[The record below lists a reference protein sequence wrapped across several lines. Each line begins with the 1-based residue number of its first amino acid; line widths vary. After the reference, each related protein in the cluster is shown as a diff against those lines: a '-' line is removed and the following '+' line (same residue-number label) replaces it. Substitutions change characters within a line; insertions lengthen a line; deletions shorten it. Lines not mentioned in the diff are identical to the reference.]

1 MGLNN
6 KFNPLERINLGKYQ
20 LTFGQKQFVNHISM
34 KNKCKKNSLY
44 IINKL
49 KNYKNISFLKY
60 DNKVNWNYQYLII
73 KVENGLENFSKKMFN
88 NNIHSMEE
96 NVWDCLDYNYKIENH
111 NDNFKNTKLNSSKL
125 IRIQNSPSLKK
136 KDLDLIIKAIKNSSK
151 NKIK

>member
-1 MGLNN
+1 
-6 KFNPLERINLGKYQ
+6 
-20 LTFGQKQFVNHISM
+20 
-34 KNKCKKNSLY
+34 
-44 IINKL
+44 
-49 KNYKNISFLKY
+49 
-60 DNKVNWNYQYLII
+60 
-73 KVENGLENFSKKMFN
+73 
-88 NNIHSMEE
+88 MEE